1 MSNLKERIDYG
12 RYYCLVSIK
21 TPNTLATMTSI
32 LVTIVTSV
40 ALGLSPPKYSIFMF
54 AGILVL
60 YFLAMFMIGIF
71 NYKKDVNIP
80 LLLTSNIPPLDV
92 LKESMKKYKYTPWRI
107 DALKREFGPSA
118 FREEKLTTV
127 EIPPQLINCNDDL
140 WAISRTIRE
149 KIHIIG
155 KGLIGLN
162 NARFHLY
169 VTEEIPTT
177 IALITGIL
185 LGDEHANFTVYTG
198 GAQGRIEKILDS
210 ESITGME
217 VKDVQVPDISKL
229 DFVAD
234 IYDREGKPE
243 NEDLSHEEVLE
254 IVKNGFTKFIM
265 LVDLT
270 PTPLNRVSMANIV
283 KNAGA
288 DYNGFMVIRTK
299 EKIEGLLGFNELQY
313 LSMHFSNRV
322 AEIVENG
329 LNADG
334 RIALT
339 MKVPHPFNIVMGY
352 KLCHQT
358 NLGILHYNR
367 REGKYIEPILLK
379 EVFAT

>member
-1 MSNLKERIDYG
+1 MYTFFSNNFNNLLLYTFSYKIKPEANRINRIRSKEKSDIMSNLKQRIDYG
-12 RYYCLVSIK
+12 RYYSLVSIK
-21 TPNTLATMTSI
+21 TPNTLATLISI
-32 LVTIVTSV
+32 LLTIVTSV
-40 ALGLSPPKYSIFMF
+40 ALGLSPPKYSVYMF
-54 AGILVL
+54 AGIVGL

-80 LLLTSNIPPLDV
+80 LLLTSNIPPLDM

-127 EIPPQLINCNDDL
+127 EISPQLINCNDDL
-140 WAISRTIRE
+140 WVISRTIRE

-162 NARFHLY
+162 NVRFHLY

-210 ESITGME
+210 ESITGMKVE
-217 VKDVQVPDISKL
+217 EVQVPDTSKL
-229 DFVAD
+229 GFVAD
-234 IYDREGKPE
+234 IYDREGKPQNE
-243 NEDLSHEEVLE
+243 NLSHEEVLE
-254 IVKNGFTKFIM
+254 LVKNGFTKFIM

-270 PTPLNRVSMANIV
+270 PTPLNRVSIADIV

-299 EKIEGLLGFNELQY
+299 EKIEGLK
-313 LSMHFSNRV
+313 
-322 AEIVENG
+322 IP
-329 LNADG
+329 
-334 RIALT
+334 T
-339 MKVPHPFNIVMGY
+339 
-352 KLCHQT
+352 
-358 NLGILHYNR
+358 
-367 REGKYIEPILLK
+367 
-379 EVFAT
+379 

>member
-1 MSNLKERIDYG
+1 M
-12 RYYCLVSIK
+12 SIK
-21 TPNTLATMTSI
+21 TPNTLATMISI
-32 LVTIVTSV
+32 LLTIVTS
-40 ALGLSPPKYSIFMF
+40 ALMGLSTPKYSVLMFIGIFC
-54 AGILVL
+54 L
-60 YFLAMFMIGIF
+60 YLLAMFIIGIF

-80 LLLTSNIPPLDV
+80 LLLTSNIPPLNV
-92 LKESMKKYKYTPWRI
+92 LKESMKKNKYTPWRI
-107 DALKREFGPSA
+107 NALKREFGPSA

-127 EIPPQLINCNDDL
+127 DISPQLINCNNDL
-140 WAISRTIRE
+140 WALSRTIRE

-162 NARFHLY
+162 NVRFHLY
-169 VTEEIPTT
+169 ITEEIPTT

-185 LGDEHANFTVYTG
+185 LGDEHAKFTIYTG

-210 ESITGME
+210 ESITGMKIEE
-217 VKDVQVPDISKL
+217 VEVPDISKL

-243 NEDLSHEEVLE
+243 NENISHEEVLE
-254 IVKNGFTKFIM
+254 LVKNGFTKFIM

-270 PTPLNRVSMANIV
+270 PTPLNRVSITGIV

-299 EKIEGLLGFNELQY
+299 EKIRGLLGFNELQY
-313 LSMHFSNRV
+313 LSIHFSNHI

-329 LNADG
+329 LNANG

-358 NLGILHYNR
+358 DLEILHYNR